1 VAELALESEHSGSES
16 RENSASTG
24 EAGRVYQI
32 CFRIDEEVKKVWD
45 SLARGDKIA
54 LTNFFRQ
61 VVVNF
66 ASAKTVIG
74 FGLKDF
80 AELVDILKAGYE
92 SCKDALNKCEHE
104 LEEVRAGN
112 RERVES
118 LNSEIAKLRNRVE
131 ELEQS
136 RENLMK
142 KLSECE
148 SKLARYSSID
158 VGRLRL
164 FICAIAYDPTVG
176 NYIRELMEKYK
187 IDYSKLCKE

>member
-1 VAELALESEHSGSES
+1 MAELALGSEHSESES
-16 RENSASTG
+16 GENSTSTK
-24 EAGRVYQI
+24 ESGRIYQI
-32 CFRIDEEVKKVWD
+32 CFRVDEEVKKVWE
-45 SLARGDKIA
+45 SLARGDKLA

-61 VVVNF
+61 VIANF
-66 ASAKTVIG
+66 ASARTVIG
-74 FGLKDF
+74 IGLKDF

-92 SCKDALNKCEHE
+92 SCKDALSKCEHE

-112 RERVES
+112 RERVEA
-118 LNSEIAKLRNRVE
+118 LNSEIAKLRNKVE

-136 RENLMK
+136 RESLMK

-176 NYIRELMEKYK
+176 NYIRELMERYK